1 MDVTGPGGVR
11 GAFPVRP
18 VERTDAKP
26 QAPRPAALQP
36 ARDELDISSVGRVME
51 DMTQSSEMRAARL
64 AQIKADIEAGTY
76 ETPDKLEAALDRMF
90 LEIGPRDE

>member
-1 MDVTGPGGVR
+1 MDVTGPGGVQ
-11 GAFPVRP
+11 GASPLRP

-26 QAPRPAALQP
+26 ATARPAALQP
-36 ARDELDISSVGRVME
+36 LRDELDISSTGRVME
-51 DMTQSSEMRAARL
+51 SMTQSSEMRAARL

-90 LEIGPRDE
+90 QEIGPRDE